1 MQNLKLLILSL
12 LILMA
17 ACKQAP
23 SSKKET
29 AREVPFMWENA
40 NLYFLLT
47 DRFNNGD
54 PANDVNFN
62 RTEETAVLRGFM
74 GGDLKGITQK
84 IKSGYFNDLGV
95 NAIWLSPVVEQIH
108 GVVDEGTG
116 KTYGFH
122 GYWAKDWTALEPN
135 FGTEDDLAELV
146 ETAHAHG
153 IRIVL
158 DVVINHTGPVTAKDP
173 VWSDD
178 WVRTEP
184 TCQYKDYEST
194 VTCTLVDN
202 LPDVKTES
210 VQEVE
215 LPKVLT
221 EKWAAEGRLE
231 QEMNELNAFFDATGY
246 PRTPRYYIIKWL
258 TDFIRQYGIDGYRID
273 TAKHTEES
281 VWGDLWKEAVK
292 AFAEWKAA
300 HPDKVLDD
308 QPFYMMGEV
317 YGYVISGGRMYDF
330 GDRQVDYFNE
340 GFKSLINFEMKGD
353 ANNDY
358 ETIFSKYDRLL
369 NQELKG
375 LSVMNY
381 LTSHDDGQPF
391 DKMRE
396 KPLEAANKLLLC
408 PGAVQ
413 IYYGDETS
421 RNLDIPEAIG
431 DATLRSFMNWDEL
444 SGGAERNGFKIQD
457 VLRHWQ
463 KLGQFRT
470 AHPSVGA
477 GRHTMLSEAPYVFK
491 RELVLGDYTDKVI
504 VGLDQPKGIKEIY
517 VQGVF
522 ANGTQLKDF
531 YSRQMVEV
539 KDGKVV
545 LDTDYDILLLGL
557 E

>member
-1 MQNLKLLILSL
+1 MKHFTLVFISILF
-12 LILMA
+12 LMMG
-17 ACKQAP
+17 CKDSP
-23 SSKKET
+23 SNDKQTK
-29 AREVPFMWENA
+29 RDVPFIWENA

-54 PANDVNFN
+54 PANDVNFE
-62 RTEETAVLRGFM
+62 RTEETAVLRGFE

-84 IKSGYFNDLGV
+84 IKEGYFTDLGI
-95 NAIWLSPVVEQIH
+95 NAIWFSPVVEQVH
-108 GVVDEGTG
+108 GAVDEGTG
-116 KTYGFH
+116 NTYGFH

-135 FGTEDDLAELV
+135 FGTEADLAELV
-146 ETAHAHG
+146 ETAHAHA

-158 DVVINHTGPVTAKDP
+158 DVVINHTGPVTSQDP
-173 VWSDD
+173 VWSDE

-210 VQEVE
+210 TQEVDV
-215 LPKVLT
+215 PKVLA

-246 PRTPRYYIIKWL
+246 PRTPRFYFIKWL

-281 VWGDLWKEAVK
+281 VWGDLWKEAEK

-300 HPDKVLDD
+300 NPEKVLDEN
-308 QPFYMMGEV
+308 PFYMMGEV
-317 YGYVISGGRMYDF
+317 YGYGVSGGRWFNF
-330 GDRQVDYFNE
+330 GDKQVDYFNE
-340 GFKSLINFEMKGD
+340 GFKCLINFELKGD

-369 NQELKG
+369 ANELKG
-375 LSVMNY
+375 LSTMNY
-381 LTSHDDGQPF
+381 LTSHDDGHPF

-396 KPLEAANKLLLC
+396 KPLESATKLLLC
-408 PGAVQ
+408 PGATQV
-413 IYYGDETS
+413 YYGDETA
-421 RNLDIPEAIG
+421 RDLDIPGTVG

-444 SGGAERNGFKIQD
+444 AANTERNGHKVQD
-457 VLRHWQ
+457 VLAHWQ
-463 KLGQFRT
+463 KLGQFRA
-470 AHPSVGA
+470 AHPAVGA
-477 GRHTMLSEAPYVFK
+477 GRHIMLSESPYIFK
-491 RELVLGDYTDKVI
+491 REYVSNTYKDEVI
-504 VGLDQPKGIKEIY
+504 VGLDLAKGTKELN
-517 VQGVF
+517 VSGVF
-522 ANGTQLKDF
+522 ADGTQLKDF
-531 YSRQMVEV
+531 YSGQTIIV
-539 KDGKVV
+539 KNGIVV
-545 LDTDYDILLLGL
+545 VDTAYDILLLGL